1 MIQSSFV
8 SSQIT
13 CKPAE
18 YLIRYS
24 WLFSLIRKWSI
35 CLSGERA
42 LVHLNLAITRLQFKI
57 GNKVAG
63 TSFYSMQTD
72 QNWQE
77 LEDIE
82 LIKYAQSGDTEAFG
96 VIYERYARVIYR
108 FLNAHLNDFQD
119 AEDIL
124 ADVFL
129 RVWKVLP
136 KYQDRGTPF
145 LVLLFRIARNRLI
158 DHYRHVSTK
167 RPSVS
172 LDYVNIPDRKSEP
185 ADILVAK
192 WENAELRRTMQKLR
206 EDYRT
211 VLILRFISGLSPDE
225 AAQVMGRSVGAVRV
239 LQHRA
244 LASLRELLNAS
255 EK

>member
-1 MIQSSFV
+1 MCQ
-8 SSQIT
+8 
-13 CKPAE
+13 PAK
-18 YLIRYS
+18 YLIRYG
-24 WLFSLIRKWSI
+24 WLFPTILKRSI
-35 CLSGERA
+35 YLSGEFA
-42 LVHLNLAITRLQFKI
+42 LVDLSRAVTRLQIKI
-57 GNKVAG
+57 GNKVVG
-63 TSFYSMQTD
+63 TSFYSMPTD

-108 FLNAHLNDFQD
+108 FLNAHLNNFQD

-158 DHYRHVSTK
+158 DHYRHVGTRK
-167 RPSVS
+167 PSIS
-172 LDYVNIPDRKSEP
+172 IDYVSIPDRRSEP
-185 ADILVAK
+185 ADMVVAK
-192 WENAELRRTMQKLR
+192 WENAELMRKMQKLR

-211 VLILRFISGLSPDE
+211 VLVLRFISGLSPDE
-225 AAQVMGRSVGAVRV
+225 TAQVMGRSVGAVRV

-244 LASLRELLNAS
+244 LASLRELLDAS

>member
-1 MIQSSFV
+1 MIQSSSISNVFV
-8 SSQIT
+8 RN
-13 CKPAE
+13 PAN
-18 YLIRYS
+18 YLIRYG
-24 WLFSLIRKWSI
+24 WLFASIRKWI
-35 CLSGERA
+35 FLSGESA
-42 LVHLNLAITRLQFKI
+42 LVHLFRAVSKMQFRI

-63 TSFYSMQTD
+63 SSFYSMPID
-72 QNWQE
+72 KNWQD

-82 LIKYAQSGDTEAFG
+82 LIKYAQSGNTEAFG

-108 FLNAHLNDFQD
+108 FLNAHLNNVQD

-145 LVLLFRIARNRLI
+145 LVMLFRIARNRLI
-158 DHYRHVSTK
+158 DHYRHVGTRK
-167 RPSVS
+167 PHVS
-172 LDYVNIPDRKSEP
+172 IDYVTIPDRKNEP

-192 WENAELRRTMQKLR
+192 WENAELGRTMQRLR

-211 VLILRFISGLSPDE
+211 VLALRFISGLSPDE
-225 AAQVMGRSVGAVRV
+225 TAQVMDRSVGAVRV

>member
-1 MIQSSFV
+1 MPS
-8 SSQIT
+8 
-13 CKPAE
+13 
-18 YLIRYS
+18 
-24 WLFSLIRKWSI
+24 
-35 CLSGERA
+35 
-42 LVHLNLAITRLQFKI
+42 
-57 GNKVAG
+57 
-63 TSFYSMQTD
+63 D

-82 LIKYAQSGDTEAFG
+82 LIRYAQGGDTEAFG

-108 FLNAHLNDFQD
+108 FLSAHLNNIQD

-158 DHYRHVSTK
+158 DHYRHVGTRK
-167 RPSVS
+167 PHVS
-172 LDYVNIPDRKSEP
+172 IDFVSIPDRKSEP
-185 ADILVAK
+185 AEIMVAK
-192 WENAELRRTMQKLR
+192 WENAELQRIMQKLR

-211 VLILRFISGLSPDE
+211 VLILRFISGLSPEE

-244 LASLRELLNAS
+244 LASLRELINSS
-255 EK
+255 ER